1 MAQPRSQRDQAR
13 VATMS
18 ISSNSR
24 EGLFNDQASRMQS
37 PSVAFASQQPNAI
50 SMMFQRSMHQLPMIG
65 GGIPMM
71 TMNPMAI
78 AMGMGM
84 NGFNQMGG
92 MNGMNMMN
100 LNGTNGVGNM
110 GAMRLGVGPMG
121 GAGMGVTG
129 MAGHNSM
136 NGLNSLGMGMRTSAL
151 GGGLNTNM
159 GRMMNTGPGPSRMTS
174 RGQHSFH
181 PYAR

>member
-1 MAQPRSQRDQAR
+1 
-13 VATMS
+13 
-18 ISSNSR
+18 
-24 EGLFNDQASRMQS
+24 MQS
-37 PSVAFASQQPNAI
+37 PSVTFASQQPNAM

-65 GGIPMM
+65 GGMPMM

-100 LNGTNGVGNM
+100 GMNGTNVMNGVGNM

-121 GAGMGVTG
+121 GASMGVTG
-129 MAGHNSM
+129 MAGHSSM
-136 NGLNSLGMGMRTSAL
+136 NGLSSMGMGMRTS
-151 GGGLNTNM
+151 GLNTNM
-159 GRMMNTGPGPSRMTS
+159 GRMMNTGPGPSRMTT